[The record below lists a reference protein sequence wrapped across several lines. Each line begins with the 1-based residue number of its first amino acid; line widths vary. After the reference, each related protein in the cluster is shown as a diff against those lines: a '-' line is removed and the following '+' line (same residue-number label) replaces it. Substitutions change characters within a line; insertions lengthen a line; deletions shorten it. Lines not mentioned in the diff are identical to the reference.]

1 MEQINVLVTS
11 VGGIVAQGIIKSL
24 KYHNNY
30 TKDKKY
36 HYNIVGTDI
45 IFDSAG
51 LYRIDKFSIINKPEN
66 ENFIQ
71 SIIDL
76 CIDNNI
82 DLIFIGSDV
91 ELIVFSKNREII
103 ESKTSAKIISNP
115 INVIEICR
123 NKFKTFRFL
132 KENNLNYIPSCL
144 ADESNEFVK
153 ENGFPV
159 IVKPC
164 EGFGSKFLNIVQNEN
179 ELSYAISI
187 IENYGWKPLIQ
198 KYLKDDNREF
208 TAGITI
214 DKNGYNIMSSIAI
227 KKILKHGQ
235 TYKAIIDKFPEIKE
249 ISEWTAKKIKAI
261 GAINIQLRVD
271 EDDNQ
276 PKIIEIN
283 PRLSATCPMRTIA
296 GINEPDILS
305 RNILFNENIN
315 ITNYKS
321 LLCLRYWN
329 ETYLNLDSFNE
340 IKHLNQKTKK
350 MNSFIMDYF

>member
-1 MEQINVLVTS
+1 MQQINVLVTS

-30 TKDKKY
+30 TENKKY
-36 HYNIVGTDI
+36 VYNIIGTDI

-51 LYRIDKFSIINKPEN
+51 LYRTDKFSIISKPET

-76 CIDNNI
+76 CIDNSI
-82 DLIFIGSDV
+82 DLIFVGSDV
-91 ELIVFSKNREII
+91 ELFVFSKNKEVI

-115 INVIEICR
+115 INVIDICR
-123 NKFKTFRFL
+123 DKFKTFQFL
-132 KENNLNYIPSCL
+132 KINKLNFIPSCL
-144 ADESNEFVK
+144 VEESDEFIK
-153 ENGFPV
+153 EYGFPV

-164 EGFGSKFLNIVQNEN
+164 EGFGSKFLNIVNNKDEM
-179 ELSYAISI
+179 SYSTSV

-198 KYLKDDNREF
+198 KYLKNDNREF
-208 TAGITI
+208 TVGITI
-214 DKNGYNIMSSIAI
+214 DKKGENIMSSIAI

-249 ISEWTAKKIKAI
+249 ISEKTAKKIKAI

-271 EDDNQ
+271 EEDNI

-283 PRLSATCPMRTIA
+283 PRLSSTCPMRTVA
-296 GINEPDILS
+296 GVNEPDILS
-305 RNILFNENIN
+305 KDMLFNEKIK
-315 ITNYKS
+315 ITDYKS

-329 ETYLNLDSFNE
+329 ETYLDLNNFNE
-340 IKHLNQKTKK
+340 IQHTNHKTKK
-350 MNSFIMDYF
+350 MKSFIIDYF

>member
-30 TKDKKY
+30 TENKKY
-36 HYNIVGTDI
+36 FYNILGTDI

-51 LYRIDKFSIINKPEN
+51 LYRVDKFSIINKPEN

-76 CIDNNI
+76 CIENNI
-82 DLIFIGSDV
+82 DLIFIGSDI
-91 ELIVFSKNREII
+91 ELIVFSKNKEII

-115 INVIEICR
+115 TNVIEICR
-123 NKFKTFRFL
+123 NKFNTFQFL
-132 KENNLNYIPSCL
+132 KKNNLNYIPSCL
-144 ADESNEFVK
+144 IEESDEFIS
-153 ENGFPV
+153 ENGFPI

-164 EGFGSKFLNIVQNEN
+164 EGFGSKFLNIVNN
-179 ELSYAISI
+179 KAELNYATSI
-187 IENYGWKPLIQ
+187 IENYGWKALIQ
-198 KYLKDDNREF
+198 KYLKDDNREY
-208 TAGITI
+208 TVGITI
-214 DKNGYNIMSSIAI
+214 DKKGYNTMSSIAI

-235 TYKAIIDKFPEIKE
+235 THKAIIDKFPEIRK
-249 ISEWTAKKIKAI
+249 ISEHVAKKIKAI

-271 EDDNQ
+271 EEDDI

-283 PRLSATCPMRTIA
+283 PRLSATCPMRAIA
-296 GINEPDILS
+296 GVNEPDILS
-305 RNILFNENIN
+305 RNTLFNENIN

-329 ETYLNLDSFNE
+329 ETYLELDNFNE
-340 IKHLNQKTKK
+340 IKNLDQKTKK
-350 MNSFIMDYF
+350 LKSFVIDYF